1 MFSCKDSRVPNGGV
15 LRSCD
20 GAFFLTIPPQ
30 ADDKLNEVISARA
43 FRLKDATIDGAYQG
57 LVEIAEQ
64 GQIDVDARVSL
75 CESYEVLKEGFD
87 PTYGELLK

>member
-1 MFSCKDSRVPNGGV
+1 MFSCKDSRVPNGV

-20 GAFFLTIPPQ
+20 GAFFSQFPQ